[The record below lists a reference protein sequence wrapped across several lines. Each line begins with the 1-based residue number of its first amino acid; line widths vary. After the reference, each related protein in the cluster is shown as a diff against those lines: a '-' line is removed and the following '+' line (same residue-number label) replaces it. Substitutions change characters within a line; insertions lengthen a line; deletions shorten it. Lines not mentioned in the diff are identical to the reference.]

1 MIRTNIN
8 QIRAVIET
16 SFQEFFKR
24 STSGGIVIL
33 ISTAIAMLWSN
44 SPFHE
49 SYNHLLHQPIAIT
62 ISWFRLYFPFERF
75 VNDGLMVLFFLVVGL
90 EIKREVLVGELSTTK
105 RAILPLIAAVFGMI
119 GPGTIYFAFNAG
131 TPAVR
136 GWGIPVATDIA
147 FALGVLALL
156 GSRVP
161 LGLKVFLAALAIAD
175 DLLAVLVIALFY
187 SSDLN
192 LSVLI
197 AAGIVTCILY
207 GGNLIGIKS
216 VLYYVLFGIA
226 LWALI
231 LFSGIH
237 PTIAGVVLA
246 LTIPADAKIDSV
258 GFADRASDIIRRIRH
273 RVANDEEEGLQ
284 MDNVHGLEEM
294 CEAVQSPLHRIE
306 HALQGWV
313 SFAILP
319 VFALV
324 NAGVVIDTSSLSHLL
339 TPVGMG
345 IVFGLFIGKQ
355 VGITA
360 AVWGLVR
367 LKWAVLPNNVSLLHI
382 YSISVIC
389 GIGFTMALF
398 VANLA
403 FVTPIELNISK
414 LSIITG
420 SLLSTI
426 VGLILLRRFLPP
438 RQATA

>member
-1 MIRTNIN
+1 MIKTNLK
-8 QIRAVIET
+8 QIRSVIET

-33 ISTAIAMLWSN
+33 VSTAIALIWSN
-44 SPFHE
+44 SPFQE
-49 SYNHLLHQPIAIT
+49 SYHQLLHQPISVT
-62 ISWFRLYFPFERF
+62 LSWFQLYFPFERF

-90 EIKREVLVGELSTTK
+90 EIKREILVGELSTTK

-119 GPGTIYFAFNAG
+119 GPGTIYAAFNAG
-131 TPAVR
+131 TPAIR

-156 GSRVP
+156 GPRVP
-161 LGLKVFLAALAIAD
+161 IGLKVFLAALAIAD

-187 SSDLN
+187 SSELN
-192 LSVLI
+192 LSVLL

-207 GGNLIGIKS
+207 GGNRIGIKS
-216 VLYYVLFGIA
+216 VMYYAIFGVA
-226 LWALI
+226 LWVLI

-258 GFADRASDIIRRIRH
+258 GFSERAADIIRKIRH
-273 RVANDEEEGLQ
+273 KVVNDEEEGIQ
-284 MDNVHGLEEM
+284 MDNVHALEEM

-313 SFAILP
+313 SFAIIP

-324 NAGVVIDTSSLSHLL
+324 NAGVVIDTSSLSKLY
-339 TPVGMG
+339 TPVGLG

-367 LKWAVLPNNVSLLHI
+367 LKLAVLPKNVSLLQI
-382 YSISVIC
+382 YGVSIIC

-403 FVTPIELNISK
+403 FVAPADLNISK
-414 LSIITG
+414 LGIITG
-420 SLLSTI
+420 SLLSSI
-426 VGLILLRRFLPP
+426 FGLLFLRRVLPK
-438 RQATA
+438 QATA